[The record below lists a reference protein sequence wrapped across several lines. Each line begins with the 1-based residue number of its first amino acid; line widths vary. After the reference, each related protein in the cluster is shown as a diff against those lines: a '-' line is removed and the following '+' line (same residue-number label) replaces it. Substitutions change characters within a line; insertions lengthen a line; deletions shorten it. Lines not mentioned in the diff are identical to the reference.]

1 MELTGHIADYL
12 RTNGF
17 PNACG
22 GILPQQPDRAQ
33 AVIATGVRPR
43 RDEDGSRFQV
53 LLRGSPQSED
63 ALEDAMNI
71 IDLLDDFSG
80 ITSPDSPWF
89 GRIRLEGGANN
100 LGADENRRLL
110 YSLNFRAWYC

>member
-1 MELTGHIADYL
+1 MELTGHIAAYL
-12 RTNGF
+12 RANGF

-22 GILPQQPDRAQ
+22 GLLPQTPDRAE
-33 AVIATGVRPR
+33 AVVATGVRPR
-43 RDEDGSRFQV
+43 SDEDGSRFQV

-63 ALEDAMNI
+63 ALADAMNI

-89 GRIRLEGGANN
+89 ARIQLEGGANY